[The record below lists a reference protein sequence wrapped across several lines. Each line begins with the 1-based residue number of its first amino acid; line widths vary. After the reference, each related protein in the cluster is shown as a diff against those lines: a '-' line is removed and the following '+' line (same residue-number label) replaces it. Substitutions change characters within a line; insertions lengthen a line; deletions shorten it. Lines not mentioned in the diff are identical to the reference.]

1 MNIQFFFQDIS
12 TGNKLAARL
21 AIIPFIWLPIIA
33 GHLLKEDKGYGLI
46 YYCFSAVIYIM
57 MLAML
62 YLFLKKITKGKKIK
76 SFEIALGCYLLL
88 IVQNLVIVYLYIH
101 QIMQTLSSLWIGIL
115 ISLFSITICAFAIK
129 RAV

>member
-1 MNIQFFFQDIS
+1 MNIQFFQDIS

-21 AIIPFIWLPIIA
+21 AIVPFIWLPIIA
-33 GHLLKEDKGYGLI
+33 GHLLKEDKGYSLI
-46 YYCFSAVIYIM
+46 YYCFFVVIYIM

-62 YLFLKKITKGKKIK
+62 YLFLKKITKGKKNK

-129 RAV
+129 RTV

>member
-1 MNIQFFFQDIS
+1 MNIQFFQDIS

-21 AIIPFIWLPIIA
+21 AIVPFIWLPIIA
-33 GHLLKEDKGYGLI
+33 GHLLKEDKGYMI
-46 YYCFSAVIYIM
+46 YYCFFVVIYIM

-62 YLFLKKITKGKKIK
+62 YLFLKKITKGKKNK

-129 RAV
+129 RTV